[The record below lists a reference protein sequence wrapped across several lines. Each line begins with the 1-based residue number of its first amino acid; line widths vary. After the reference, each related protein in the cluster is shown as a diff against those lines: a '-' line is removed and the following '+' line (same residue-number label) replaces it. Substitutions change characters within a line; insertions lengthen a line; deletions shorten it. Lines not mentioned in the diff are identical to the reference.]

1 MPPDTTKMWP
11 SRRTVILS
19 LFVVVALLAV
29 VGWRF
34 SEWQVS
40 GQLQLARQRWA
51 SQHLSN
57 YRYVVQVGCFCPA
70 EVTEPTR
77 IEVRNDAPVAITNLR
92 TGQPDPSPSFQDIA
106 TIDQLFV
113 VIQHALTRGA
123 DDIKVQYDATYG
135 YPHSIMVDFHRNATD
150 DEISYL
156 VDQFEVLK

>member
-1 MPPDTTKMWP
+1 MWP

-51 SQHLSN
+51 AQHLSN